1 MKGHSML
8 VVDHQ
13 KKELHCKI
21 VYYGPGLAGKT
32 TNMRYLYDT
41 LNSGIR
47 SEFVTHETDES
58 RELTFSFPAGKFK
71 ALNDYVLYFHLY
83 TVPGSFYV
91 RQFRKQI
98 LENVDGV
105 IFVVDSHPR
114 RLEAGVEFLN
124 DLKENLQALEIDFQS
139 LPFVLQLNKRDTPE
153 AVSIEELTTKLRCK
167 NEPVIEA
174 VADQGI
180 GVVEAFRAIAQQFL
194 QKHHTTH

>member
-1 MKGHSML
+1 MP

-41 LNSGIR
+41 INSGIR

-71 ALNDYVLYFHLY
+71 ALNEYVLYFHLF
-83 TVPGSFYV
+83 TVPGSFQI

-98 LENVDGV
+98 LGNVDGV

-114 RLEAGVEFLN
+114 RLNASIELLQ
-124 DLKENLQALEIDFQS
+124 DLKENLHALEVDFQV
-139 LPFVLQLNKRDTPE
+139 LPFVLQLNKRDLPE
-153 AVSIEELTTKLRCK
+153 ALPVEDLTVKLRCK

-174 VADQGI
+174 IADQGI